1 LLQVEVRVKGMIHQG
16 RVIRMTNKVEME
28 LVRTSSQAKTISREG
43 VITVEKVNIMKGVLR
58 AKVIP
63 RRIVWRI

>member
-43 VITVEKVNIMKGVLR
+43 VITVEKLNIMKGVLR
-58 AKVIP
+58 TKVIP
-63 RRIVWRI
+63 KRIVWRI